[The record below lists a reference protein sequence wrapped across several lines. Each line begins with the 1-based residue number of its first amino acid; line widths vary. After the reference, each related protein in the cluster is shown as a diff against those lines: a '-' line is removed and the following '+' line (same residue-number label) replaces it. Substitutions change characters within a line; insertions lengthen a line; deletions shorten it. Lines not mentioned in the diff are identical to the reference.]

1 MPPIVTGTAGAAV
14 VVLAAVAVSTY
25 NRLVRLRNGTANAMG
40 ALDAQLKNRFDL
52 VPNVVAA
59 VGAYVRHERTLL
71 EKLTA
76 LRAQALAHAGAAP
89 ERRLALDG
97 EIAQAMRQLMVAVE
111 AYPDLKASAQFD
123 HLQRTLVEVE
133 SQIAAARRA
142 YNGSVTALN
151 DAVQS
156 FPAGLVAGAL
166 GFRPQAVLETAESE
180 RARVDVAALLP
191 R

>member
-1 MPPIVTGTAGAAV
+1 MSPILAGAI
-14 VVLAAVAVSTY
+14 AAAALVAVLTISTY
-25 NRLVRLRNGTANAMG
+25 NRLVRLRNGTENSFG

-59 VGAYVRHERTLL
+59 VGSYMKHERTLL
-71 EKLTA
+71 ESLTA
-76 LRAQALAHAGAAP
+76 LRAQALSAGSAD
-89 ERRLALDG
+89 RRVELDG
-97 EIAQAMRQLMVAVE
+97 QIAQGLRQLLVAVE

-142 YNGSVTALN
+142 YNAAVTALN
-151 DAVQS
+151 NAVES
-156 FPAGLVAGAL
+156 FPASAVAGL
-166 GFRPQAVLETAESE
+166 LSFQRKPVLETPDAE
-180 RARVDVAALLP
+180 RGRVDVAALLS

>member
-1 MPPIVTGTAGAAV
+1 MSPI
-14 VVLAAVAVSTY
+14 LAAAIAAAALVLILTVSTY
-25 NRLVRLRNGTANAMG
+25 NRLIRLRNGTENSFG

-59 VGAYVRHERTLL
+59 VGSYMTHERTLL
-71 EKLTA
+71 EGLTA
-76 LRAQALAHAGAAP
+76 LRAQALSAP
-89 ERRLALDG
+89 TADRRVELDG
-97 EIAQAMRQLMVAVE
+97 QIAQRLRQLVVAVE

-142 YNGSVTALN
+142 YNAAVTELN
-151 DAVQS
+151 NAVES
-156 FPAGLVAGAL
+156 FPASAVAGFL
-166 GFRPQAVLETAESE
+166 SFRRKPVLETPETE
-180 RARVDVAALLP
+180 RARVDVAALLS

>member
-1 MPPIVTGTAGAAV
+1 MSPILAGAIAAAAL
-14 VVLAAVAVSTY
+14 VLVLTVSTY
-25 NRLVRLRNGTANAMG
+25 NRLVRLRNGTENSFG

-59 VGAYVRHERTLL
+59 VGSYMKHERTLL
-71 EKLTA
+71 ESLTA
-76 LRAQALAHAGAAP
+76 LRAQALAAATAD
-89 ERRLALDG
+89 RRVELDG
-97 EIAQAMRQLMVAVE
+97 QIAQGLRQLVVAVE

-142 YNGSVTALN
+142 YNAAVTALN
-151 DAVQS
+151 NAVES
-156 FPAGLVAGAL
+156 FPASAVASL
-166 GFRPQAVLETAESE
+166 LSFRRKPVLETPDAE
-180 RARVDVAALLP
+180 RGRVDVAALLS

>member
-1 MPPIVTGTAGAAV
+1 MSPILAGAIA
-14 VVLAAVAVSTY
+14 AAVLMAVLTVSTY
-25 NRLVRLRNGTANAMG
+25 NRLIRLRNGTENSFG

-59 VGAYVRHERTLL
+59 VGSYMKHERTLL
-71 EKLTA
+71 ESLTA
-76 LRAQALAHAGAAP
+76 MRAQALAAP
-89 ERRLALDG
+89 TADRRVELDG
-97 EIAQAMRQLMVAVE
+97 QIAQGLRQLVLAVE

-142 YNGSVTALN
+142 YNAAVTALN
-151 DAVQS
+151 NAVES
-156 FPAGLVAGAL
+156 FPASAVASL
-166 GFRPQAVLETAESE
+166 LSFRRKPVLETPDPE
-180 RARVDVAALLP
+180 RGRVDVAVLLS

>member
-1 MPPIVTGTAGAAV
+1 MSPILAGAIT
-14 VVLAAVAVSTY
+14 AAVLLAGLVVSTY
-25 NRLVRLRNGTANAMG
+25 NRLIRLRNGTENSFG

-59 VGAYVRHERTLL
+59 VGSYMKHERTLL
-71 EKLTA
+71 EGLTA
-76 LRAQALAHAGAAP
+76 LRAQAVAATAD
-89 ERRLALDG
+89 RRVELDG
-97 EIAQAMRQLMVAVE
+97 QIAQGLRQLLVAVE

-142 YNGSVTALN
+142 YNAAVTELN
-151 DAVQS
+151 NAVES
-156 FPAGLVAGAL
+156 FPASAIAGAL
-166 GFRPQAVLETAESE
+166 SFPRKPVLDTPDAE
-180 RARVDVAALLP
+180 RGRVDVAALLS

>member
-1 MPPIVTGTAGAAV
+1 MSPILAGAI
-14 VVLAAVAVSTY
+14 AAAALVAVLTISTY
-25 NRLVRLRNGTANAMG
+25 NRLVRLRNGTENSFG

-59 VGAYVRHERTLL
+59 VGSYLKHERSLL
-71 EKLTA
+71 EGLTS
-76 LRAQALAHAGAAP
+76 LRAQALSAASAD
-89 ERRLALDG
+89 RRVELDG
-97 EIAQAMRQLMVAVE
+97 QIAQGLRQLLVAVE

-142 YNGSVTALN
+142 YNAAVTDLN
-151 DAVQS
+151 DAVES
-156 FPAGLVAGAL
+156 FPASAVAGAL
-166 GFRPQAVLETAESE
+166 DFRRKPVLETPDAE
-180 RARVDVAALLP
+180 RGRLDVAALLS